1 VGRVRRREQVA
12 RLEAEI
18 EDVRPYLALAR
29 EIQAEV
35 RRIADDGADT
45 GTLAAAVEAIPE
57 RERRDVALAVF
68 RRLDLERQWEILEKV
83 FDDAEHR
90 AVLERE
96 RTAILVRSQW
106 RSAQAFD
113 TRDLDADATL
123 TLGLFREA
131 DVRAAIA
138 LGHRST
144 ACARRLVLVR
154 AGDGGELRVIEDVF
168 NPAGGYFVTDE
179 YDHDTWDRDRL
190 PSHAIVRAGSITATP
205 AGSSFTPVLHIGGR
219 ADFERDGHVSEG
231 RLHLGYV
238 MVGGVDVFAKGG
250 M

>member
-12 RLEAEI
+12 RLEAEL

-29 EIQAEV
+29 EIHAEV
-35 RRIADDGADT
+35 QRIARDGADT
-45 GTLAAAVEAIPE
+45 ETLAAAVDAIPAQE
-57 RERRDVALAVF
+57 RLDAAREVF
-68 RRLDLERQWEILEKV
+68 RRLDVERQWEILEKV
-83 FDDAEHR
+83 FDDDELRSA
-90 AVLERE
+90 LESE
-96 RTAILVRSQW
+96 RKAILVRSHW

-113 TRDLDADATL
+113 TRDLDDDATL

-138 LGHRST
+138 QGHRST
-144 ACARRLVLVR
+144 TCARRLVLVR
-154 AGDGGELRVIEDVF
+154 GGDGGALRVIEDVF

-190 PSHAIVRAGSITATP
+190 PAHAIVRAGSITATS
-205 AGSSFTPVLHIGGR
+205 AGASFTPVLHIGGR
-219 ADFERDGHVSEG
+219 VDFERDGRADEG

-238 MVGGVDVFAKGG
+238 MVGGDDVFAKGG

>member
-1 VGRVRRREQVA
+1 MGRGRRREQVA
-12 RLEAEI
+12 RLEAEL
-18 EDVRPYLALAR
+18 EDARPYLALAR

-45 GTLAAAVEAIPE
+45 ETLAAAVACIPE

-68 RRLDLERQWEILEKV
+68 RRLDVERQWEILDKV
-83 FDDAEHR
+83 FDDDQLRE
-90 AVLERE
+90 VLERE
-96 RTAILVRSQW
+96 RTAIVVRSQW

-113 TRDLDADATL
+113 TRYLDADATL
-123 TLGLFREA
+123 TLGLFRES
-131 DVRAAIA
+131 DVRAAMT
-138 LGHRST
+138 LGHRSST
-144 ACARRLVLVR
+144 CARRLVLVR

-190 PSHAIVRAGSITATP
+190 SPHAIVRAGSITATP

-219 ADFERDGHVSEG
+219 ADFELDRQVHEG

-238 MVGGVDVFAKGG
+238 MVGDVDVFAKGG
-250 M
+250 L